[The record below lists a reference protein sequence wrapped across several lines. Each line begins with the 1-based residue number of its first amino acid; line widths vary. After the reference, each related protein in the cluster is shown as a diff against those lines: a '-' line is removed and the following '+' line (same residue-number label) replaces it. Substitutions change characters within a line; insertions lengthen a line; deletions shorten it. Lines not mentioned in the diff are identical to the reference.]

1 LGRHNEWSQSDAERR
16 TIRPIYVHSES
27 DPSSIGGNIV
37 RSLSLDSNGFIW
49 AATWDGGVSQFDPNT
64 KRFRVFRNIAGKPN
78 SLSSDRTTSIST
90 DRQGS
95 VWVGTYDTGLERY
108 DPIADGF
115 IHHRSIPND
124 PSSLPSDEVQSL
136 LPDVSGTLWIGTS
149 AGVAN
154 INPYRQK
161 FPLLKLP
168 DNVPAAFYNQV
179 QALCVDR
186 HGDLWCGTRG
196 GGLVHIPKGTKNIT
210 RYVHSEKD
218 PGSLSNDF
226 VSAVYEQR
234 DGSLWIGTHGGGLN
248 RFNPRTGKFRR
259 MMTDGND
266 SGRLSAKYII
276 CLLETSD
283 GSLWVGTEG
292 DGISR
297 RNSATGVFRHYRSI
311 DGDSSS
317 ISSNFVYSFLEDKR
331 KNLWVGTWGSDL
343 DRFDPKEQRFI
354 HYRHRPGDSTSLAA
368 RSVFSMAED
377 RDGKIWIGTPDGLS
391 CFDHT
396 TNRFTTFAGKNGI
409 ANPSIN
415 SIAVDRHHSVW
426 VATNLGVSKFDTQTN
441 EFKNYTVSDGLQGL
455 EFQQGVS
462 ATDASGRMY
471 FGGSGGINIF
481 HPDSVR
487 DNPFVPPVHITR
499 FNVLEQPFPFS
510 SGAKMGITLEDDQ
523 NFISFEYA
531 ALDYSASE
539 RNSYSYMLEGVDAD
553 WSRPGTRRF
562 ASYPNLSPGTYTFR
576 VRGSNNDGV
585 WNLDGAS
592 MSITI
597 TPPYWMTWWFRS
609 IVLLGFLSIGP
620 IVYIRR
626 VQQLKTEKER
636 QEDFSRQLIDSQE
649 DERKRIASELHD
661 SIGQNLLYIKN
672 SAVLGKNKNDLNRFS
687 DISETA
693 SSSIDEIRRITYD
706 LFPYQLDRMGLT
718 KAIESVVRRTGESS
732 GIDCRCVTDNIDGVF
747 STEKGS
753 SLFRIIQES
762 MNNIIKHSG
771 AKHASV
777 AISRTENE
785 VRIVIGDDGRG
796 FNAELV
802 RQESKGFGLKNIQ
815 NRVSLLSG
823 KIMYTESPE
832 YKTLITMTF
841 PLSNE

>member
-1 LGRHNEWSQSDAERR
+1 RFQS
-16 TIRPIYVHSES
+16 SE
-27 DPSSIGGNIV
+27 
-37 RSLSLDSNGFIW
+37 
-49 AATWDGGVSQFDPNT
+49 
-64 KRFRVFRNIAGKPN
+64 
-78 SLSSDRTTSIST
+78 
-90 DRQGS
+90 
-95 VWVGTYDTGLERY
+95 
-108 DPIADGF
+108 DGF
-115 IHHRSIPND
+115 IHHRNIPTD

-136 LPDVSGTLWIGTS
+136 LPDASGTLWIGTS

-154 INPYRQK
+154 INSYRQK

-168 DNVPAAFYNQV
+168 ENVPAAFYNQI

-186 HGDLWCGTRG
+186 QGDLWCGTRG
-196 GGLVHIPKGTKNIT
+196 GGLVHLPKGTNSII
-210 RYVHSEKD
+210 RYVHSPKERN
-218 PGSLSNDF
+218 SLSNDF
-226 VSAVYEQR
+226 VTAIVEQR

-248 RFNPRTGKFRR
+248 RFDRRTGTFRR
-259 MMTDGND
+259 MMAEVND
-266 SGRLSAKYII
+266 PRTLSAKYII

-297 RNSATGVFRHYRSI
+297 RNTSTGVFQHYRNSAE
-311 DGDSSS
+311 DSTSLG
-317 ISSNFVYSFLEDKR
+317 SNFVYSFLEDHR
-331 KNLWVGTWGSDL
+331 KNFWIGTWGSDL
-343 DRFDPKEQRFI
+343 DRFDQKEQRFI
-354 HYRHRPGDSTSLAA
+354 HYRHIPGDTTTLAA
-368 RSVFSMAED
+368 RSVFAMAED
-377 RDGKIWIGTPDGLS
+377 REGKIWIGTPDGLS

-396 TNRFTTFAGKNGI
+396 TDRFVTYAEKNGI
-409 ANPSIN
+409 SNTSIN
-415 SIAVDRHHSVW
+415 SIAVDQHRSIW
-426 VATNLGVSKFDTQTN
+426 VATNLGLSKFDTQTN
-441 EFKNYTVSDGLQGL
+441 VFKNYTVSDGLQGL

-462 ATDASGRMY
+462 AADAAGRLY

-487 DNPFVPPVHITR
+487 DNPFIPPVHITR
-499 FNVLEQPFPFS
+499 FNVLEQPFPLSIS
-510 SGAKMGITLEDDQ
+510 SKNGITLKDDQ
-523 NFISFEYA
+523 NFISFEFA

-585 WNLDGAS
+585 WNLNGAS
-592 MSITI
+592 MVITI
-597 TPPYWMTWWFRS
+597 TPPYWMTWWFRA
-609 IVLLGFLSIGP
+609 IVMIGFLSVGP
-620 IVYIRR
+620 VMYYRRIR
-626 VQQLKTEKER
+626 QLKTEKQR
-636 QEDFSRQLIDSQE
+636 QVEFSRQLINSQE

-732 GIDCRCVTDNIDGVF
+732 GINCRCESDNIDGIF

-771 AKHASV
+771 AKHALV
-777 AISRTENE
+777 AVSRTED
-785 VRIVIGDDGRG
+785 VLRVVIGDDGRG

-815 NRVSLLSG
+815 NRVSLLNG
-823 KIMYTESPE
+823 KITYSESPE

-841 PLSNE
+841 PLTNE